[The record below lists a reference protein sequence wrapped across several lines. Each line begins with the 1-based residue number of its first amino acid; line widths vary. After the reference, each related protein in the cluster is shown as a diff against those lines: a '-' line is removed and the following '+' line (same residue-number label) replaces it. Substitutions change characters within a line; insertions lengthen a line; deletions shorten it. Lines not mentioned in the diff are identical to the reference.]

1 MRRAVAEPRRGAR
14 VKFYSF
20 HLMPYRYLPD
30 DFRDAHHSVWV
41 DIPAKLL
48 DPQKTGELY
57 DEYIDEL
64 IYASTLGYDGI
75 CVNEHHQNGYG
86 LMPSPNI
93 IAATLARETKDVA
106 IVLLGD
112 SIALYNPPTRVAEE
126 VAMLDCMSGGRIV
139 AGFPVGTSMDTN
151 YCYGQNPVTLRD
163 KYREAEQLIIS
174 AWTEQEPF
182 AFNGR
187 YTQLRYVNIWPRPI
201 QQPHPPIWIPGGG
214 SVETWDW
221 VCQQGHMYAALSFSG
236 FERARRT
243 FEEFWP
249 VVDSYDLPRNPYRA
263 GVIQFIGVA
272 DNEQMAAALY
282 GEHLEWFYNKTQHV
296 YGGFIDAPGYRT
308 ENTIAGGFTTHFTDT
323 RITERSWAQLVD
335 ERVVIQGSPSQVTEQ
350 LEALIEEIGI
360 GVIMVM
366 AHFGS
371 MPRETSDYNM
381 RRIAQEVIP
390 KLRHL
395 HSEWEDE
402 WYPQHARR
410 APGA

>member
-1 MRRAVAEPRRGAR
+1 M
-14 VKFYSF
+14 KFYFF
-20 HLMPYRYLPD
+20 HLMPYRHLPD
-30 DFRDAHHSVWV
+30 DFSDTHHSVWV
-41 DIPAKLL
+41 DIPSNLL
-48 DPQKTGELY
+48 DPQKTGDLY
-57 DEYIDEL
+57 NEYIDEL
-64 IYASTLGYDGI
+64 VLASTLGYDGV

-93 IAATLARETKDVA
+93 IAATLARQTKDVA

-126 VAMLDCMSGGRIV
+126 IAMLDCMSGGRIV

-151 YCYGQNPVTLRD
+151 YCYGQNPVTLRE
-163 KYREAEQLIIS
+163 KYREAEQLITR
-174 AWTEQEPF
+174 AWAEPEPF

-187 YTQLRYVNIWPRPI
+187 YTQLRYVNVWPRPI
-201 QQPHPPIWIPGGG
+201 QEPRPPIWIPGGG

-221 VCQQGHMYAALSFSG
+221 VCQRGHMYAALSFSG
-236 FERARRT
+236 FKRSQKT

-263 GVIQFIGVA
+263 GIIQFIGVGDSEEHA
-272 DNEQMAAALY
+272 EELY
-282 GEHLEWFYNKTQHV
+282 AEHLEWFYNKTQHV

-308 ENTIAGGFTTHFTDT
+308 EKTIAGGFTTEYTDV
-323 RITERSWAQLVD
+323 RITERKWPQLID
-335 ERVVIQGSPSQVTEQ
+335 EGVIIHGSPKQVTEK
-350 LEALIEEIGI
+350 LEWLANDINLGA
-360 GVIMVM
+360 IMVM

-371 MPRETSDYNM
+371 MPRDTAEYNM
-381 RRIAQEVIP
+381 TRIAKEVLP
-390 KLRHL
+390 NLRHI